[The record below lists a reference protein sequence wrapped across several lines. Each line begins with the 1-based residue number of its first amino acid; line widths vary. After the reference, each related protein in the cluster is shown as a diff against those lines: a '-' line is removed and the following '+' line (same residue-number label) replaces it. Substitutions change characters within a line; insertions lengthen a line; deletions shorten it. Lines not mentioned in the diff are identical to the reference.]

1 MVREFL
7 NSLSSYEVD
16 AVMEKIAI
24 KNKKVKQRCIL
35 FEGQKNIRYDL
46 TNAAVHRR
54 E

>member
-24 KNKKVKQRCIL
+24 KNKVKQRCIL
-35 FEGQKNIRYDL
+35 FEGQKTFD
-46 TNAAVHRR
+46 TT
-54 E
+54 